1 MKINLRYVGFILSG
15 IGAVSLS
22 VLIFDYEDTKIE
34 KLSEK
39 IDTLLLLL
47 PECGYSYERFLEIE
61 EILYN
66 AQTKLLIENK
76 YDAALSL
83 TNLAVGKLFSCQQD
97 SQLVTP
103 YLLLFPIL
111 VLMTA
116 FGVILSIKK
125 PRK

>member
-1 MKINLRYVGFILSG
+1 MLAI
-15 IGAVSLS
+15 
-22 VLIFDYEDTKIE
+22 LIFDYEDTKVD

-39 IDTLLLLL
+39 IDILLLLL
-47 PECGYSYERFLEIE
+47 PECNYSYERYLQIE
-61 EILYN
+61 EILQS
-66 AQTKLLIENK
+66 AKIKLLIDNN

-83 TNLAVGKLFSCQQD
+83 TNLGVGKLFSCQQD

-116 FGVILSIKK
+116 FGLLLSLKK